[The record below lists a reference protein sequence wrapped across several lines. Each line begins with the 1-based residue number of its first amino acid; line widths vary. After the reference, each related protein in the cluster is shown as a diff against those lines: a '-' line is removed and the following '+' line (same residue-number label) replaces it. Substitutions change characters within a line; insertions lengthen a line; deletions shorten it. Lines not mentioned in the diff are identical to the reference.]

1 MTVAIIGLGLIGGSL
16 SKAYKAS
23 GHRVYLYNRTLSV
36 VDFAILSGAGDARL
50 TQDNLPEC
58 DLILVSL
65 YPEASIKWMEDFAPY
80 ISKDALVIDAC
91 GTKRQICKVGFELA
105 DKYGFTFV
113 GGHPMAGT
121 QYSGF
126 KYAREN
132 MFNNAPMVIVPPR
145 FDDIAL
151 LDRVKQALAPLRL
164 RRLSVTTA
172 EKHDAM
178 IAYTSQM
185 CHIVSNA
192 FIKSPSSREH
202 KGYSAGSYRDLTRV
216 AWLNERMWTE
226 LFLENKDYLTEEL
239 DLLINNL
246 TEYKKA
252 LETDDAVYL
261 EQILREGRLAKEE
274 ADG

>member
-16 SKAYKAS
+16 AKAYKAS
-23 GHRVYLYNRTLSV
+23 GHRVYLYNRTVSV

-58 DLILVSL
+58 DLVLVSL

-151 LDRVKQALAPLRL
+151 LDRVKQALSPLRL

>member
-16 SKAYKAS
+16 AKAYKAS
-23 GHRVYLYNRTLSV
+23 GHRVYLYNRTMSV
-36 VDFAILSGAGDARL
+36 TEFAILSGAGDAPL
-50 TQDNLPEC
+50 TKENLPEC
-58 DLILVSL
+58 DLVLVSL
-65 YPEASIKWMEDFAPY
+65 YPEASIKWMVDFSEY
-80 ISKDALVIDAC
+80 ISKNALVIDAC
-91 GTKRQICKVGFELA
+91 GTKRQICKIGVELA
-105 DKYGFTFV
+105 EKYGYTFV

-145 FDDIAL
+145 FDDIEL

-164 RRLSVTTA
+164 RKLSVTTA

-226 LFLENKDYLTEEL
+226 LFLENKDYLTDEL

-252 LETDDAVYL
+252 LETDNAEYL
-261 EQILREGRLAKEE
+261 EQILREGRIAKEE

>member
-91 GTKRQICKVGFELA
+91 GTKRQICEVGFELA